1 MFLGRKRK
9 ATDCPQWERDL
20 EIDVMFYPLDID
32 TKMAALEAS
41 ASVVS
46 ITSYLGENELS
57 HSSGIIIEYNDNCG
71 IILTSANIV
80 KCHNSQDS
88 IADEITVVVHLSE
101 HTSIDANI
109 IACDFHYNLAAL
121 KILCDTPLKVA
132 SLALL
137 DDSSTIDPS
146 CLRTPFQLRPHLK
159 SYNLIPGNAVI
170 ALARTSAKPFKL
182 MVAPGQ
188 FCLNVCGYDCKEL
201 LKATCKISEMYT
213 PFLPVKIASLWWDHF
228 KKYREPRRP
237 WLGMGVTNLYAANL
251 SFLENFIKKF
261 PNIFKGV
268 IVKEVLQGSSADS
281 VGIRQ
286 DDVIVQFDG
295 KTVQSFLEL
304 FESMWS
310 KVGEH
315 VELVVIRT
323 GNDDPLLLKM
333 KVDEATADRLYSW
346 PLWR

>member
-1 MFLGRKRK
+1 
-9 ATDCPQWERDL
+9 
-20 EIDVMFYPLDID
+20 
-32 TKMAALEAS
+32 MAALKAS

-71 IILTSANIV
+71 IILTSANLV
-80 KCHNSQDS
+80 ECHNRQDS
-88 IADEITVVVHLSE
+88 IANEIMVVVHLSE
-101 HTSIDANI
+101 HTSIGAEI

-137 DDSSTIDPS
+137 DHSSTIDPS
-146 CLRTPFQLRPHLK
+146 CLRTPIQLRPHLK
-159 SYNLIPGNAVI
+159 SCNFIPGKAVT
-170 ALARTSAKPFKL
+170 ALARSSTKSFKL
-182 MVAPGQ
+182 MAAPGEIS
-188 FCLNVCGYDCKEL
+188 LNVCRYDYDCKEL
-201 LKATCKISEMYT
+201 LRATSKISKCGIGGPVINMNGEVIGICFYHRLYT
-213 PFLPVKIASLWWDHF
+213 PFLPVKIASIWWDHI
-228 KKYREPRRP
+228 KKYGEPRRP